1 MEFVKQSFIRHSS
14 GMIAR
19 NDIYIAS
26 NGNLFGMLTP
36 IMKEGY
42 NEKIL

>member
-1 MEFVKQSFIRHSS
+1 MEFVKQSFIRHPS

-19 NDIYIAS
+19 NDIYRAS

-36 IMKEGY
+36 INTEGVR
-42 NEKIL
+42 E